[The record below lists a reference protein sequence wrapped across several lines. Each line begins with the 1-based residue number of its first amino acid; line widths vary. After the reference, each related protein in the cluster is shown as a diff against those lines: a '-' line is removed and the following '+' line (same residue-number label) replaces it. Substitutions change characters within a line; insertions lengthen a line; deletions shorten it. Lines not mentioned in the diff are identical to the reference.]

1 MFPVTVKPLDQR
13 LQIGPRYAG
22 GDAAGSAEEEAGG
35 RTVLHQ
41 PFHLLPNAGRRAIEQ
56 GACDRDAGNDD
67 QRVGWLVYCYWFC
80 CTFKLIYHRTRL
92 HCVHL

>member
-35 RTVLHQ
+35 RAICDE
-41 PFHLLPNAGRRAIEQ
+41 PFHLLPDGLRRAIEQ

-67 QRVGWLVYCYWFC
+67 QSRRLAGLLLLVLLY
-80 CTFKLIYHRTRL
+80 
-92 HCVHL
+92 V